1 MDKFDQQIKKIFSQ
15 LNCEDIPKGFYSK
28 IDEKIKAKKELQ
40 NKRKENLLQAL
51 FMIVLSIGFVGCM
64 FFLNVYYFHIEPD
77 TYAVKAKS
85 ILLGMSEMF
94 QSKAIVQW
102 SIIGV
107 NALILILLEQFLSR
121 KFSKKFQS

>member
-1 MDKFDQQIKKIFSQ
+1 MDKFDQQLKEIFSQ

-28 IDEKIKAKKELQ
+28 IDEKIEAKKELL

-64 FFLNVYYFHIEPD
+64 FFLNVYYFHIGPD
-77 TYAVKAKS
+77 TYAVKDKS

-121 KFSKKFQS
+121 KFSKKF